1 MTITS
6 MTIGT
11 LAKKAGAH
19 CDEARAM
26 AEHKLYDMRR
36 KIAGLRQMESTL
48 DSLVERCRCS
58 EDPQRCPIIHSLYGN
73 ADVRNRGIK
82 G

>member
-1 MTITS
+1 

-11 LAKKAGAH
+11 LAKKAGTH

-36 KIAGLRQMESTL
+36 KIAGLRQIESTL
-48 DSLVERCRCS
+48 DSLAERCRCS